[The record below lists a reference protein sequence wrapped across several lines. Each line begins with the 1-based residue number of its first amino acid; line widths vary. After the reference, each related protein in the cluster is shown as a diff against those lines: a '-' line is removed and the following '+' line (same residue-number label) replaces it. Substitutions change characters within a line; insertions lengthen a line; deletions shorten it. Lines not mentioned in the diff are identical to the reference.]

1 MFSKAFF
8 GRKQELTSL
17 IALTVASIVTTT
29 CCLSKYL
36 HSSVCVELRRAA
48 QELIS
53 SVSAILQ
60 ICCTKPGCHS
70 FLPVFYGCLRRADYC
85 GHFGTPSLPH
95 GGRPKENAWTSLS
108 LAPRNLPNLQS
119 SLQVFI
125 NRPLSYEL
133 QTGIVSPLFTVVET
147 KAERL
152 PTCLR
157 SQEELVTE
165 SKRALGFLTQAVG
178 SHL

>member
-1 MFSKAFF
+1 MLKTIIKRNLRSMFSKAFF

-36 HSSVCVELRRAA
+36 YSSVCVELRRAA

-60 ICCTKPGCHS
+60 VCCTKPGCHS
-70 FLPVFYGCLRRADYC
+70 FLPVFYGCLRRTDYWGHC
-85 GHFGTPSLPH
+85 GTPSLPHGTPSLPH

-125 NRPLSYEL
+125 NPS
-133 QTGIVSPLFTVVET
+133 S
-147 KAERL
+147 
-152 PTCLR
+152 
-157 SQEELVTE
+157 
-165 SKRALGFLTQAVG
+165 FLWVANRYC
-178 SHL
+178 